1 MLQLIRNVVLTS
13 ARRDRT
19 EINQAL
25 VEAMDEIF
33 HPLALSIHRC
43 YLNDSAVIIFDC
55 AGVGPDGHYCRNA
68 YLPDRR
74 YCRSIKDDPLLARCG
89 KEMAIVL
96 DKLDEGS
103 IRMVFPVLQ
112 EEHLLYLIDV
122 TLPADFP
129 ADQRVV
135 LMGLTEYFSNHI
147 GLLDYGETDTLT
159 RLSNRKTFDKHLF
172 EVLGKPACDT
182 AEDPNASPHRR
193 QGGGEDAGHWLAVCD
208 IDKFKSIND
217 NFGHLMGDEVLV
229 VLAQLMKSSFRFDDQ
244 LFRFGGEEFI
254 AVLQPTN
261 REGAIVVFERFRTA
275 VESHDFSR
283 VGRVTISSGFT
294 RLRPNDLPS
303 DVIGR
308 ADEALYWAKQNGRN
322 QACLYEDLVEQGKLK
337 AKVADTNDLELF

>member
-19 EINQAL
+19 EINDAL
-25 VEAMDEIF
+25 VGAMEEIF
-33 HPLALSIHRC
+33 RPGALSIHRC
-43 YLNDSAVIIFDC
+43 YLNDSAVIIFNC
-55 AGVGPDGHYCRNA
+55 AGINAEGRYCRNA

-74 YCRSIKDDPLLARCG
+74 YCQSIKDDPLLARCG
-89 KEMAIVL
+89 QEMAIVMETL
-96 DKLDEGS
+96 ADGC

-112 EEHLLYLIDV
+112 EEHLLYLIDI

-129 ADQRVV
+129 VSERVV

-172 EVLGKPACDT
+172 EVLGKPARDEPEDT
-182 AEDPNASPHRR
+182 RAAPHRR
-193 QGGGEDAGHWLAVCD
+193 QSGADAGHWLAVCD

-217 NFGHLMGDEVLV
+217 TYGHLMGDEVLV
-229 VLAQLMKSSFRFDDQ
+229 VLAQLMKSAFRFDDQ

-275 VESHDFSR
+275 VASHVFSR
-283 VGRVTISSGFT
+283 VGHVTISSGFT

-308 ADEALYWAKQNGRN
+308 ADEALYYAKQHGRN
-322 QACLYEDLVEQGKLK
+322 QACLYEDLVEQGKLQ
-337 AKVADTNDLELF
+337 AKQADNNDLELF

>member
-1 MLQLIRNVVLTS
+1 MLPLIRNVVLTS

-19 EINQAL
+19 EINEAL
-25 VEAMDEIF
+25 VDAMEEMF
-33 HPLALSIHRC
+33 HPRALAIHRC

-55 AGVGPDGHYCRNA
+55 AGQGPDGRYVRNA

-74 YCRSIKDDPLLARCG
+74 YCRSINEDALLARCG
-89 KEMAIVL
+89 KEMTTVL
-96 DKLDEGS
+96 EEQSDGTHRL
-103 IRMVFPVLQ
+103 VFPVLQ

-122 TLPADFP
+122 ILPAEFP
-129 ADQRVV
+129 AEERVV

-172 EVLGKPACDT
+172 EVLGKAARDEPQDT
-182 AEDPNASPHRR
+182 RAVPHRR
-193 QGGGEDAGHWLAVCD
+193 QGGGDDAAHWLAVCD
-208 IDKFKSIND
+208 IDKFKNIND
-217 NFGHLMGDEVLV
+217 TYGHLMGDEVLV
-229 VLAQLMKSSFRFDDQ
+229 VLAQIMRSSFRFDDQ

-254 AVLQPTN
+254 AVVQPTN
-261 REGAIVVFERFRTA
+261 REGAIVVFERFRKA

-303 DVIGR
+303 DAIGR
-308 ADEALYWAKQNGRN
+308 ADEALYYAKQNGRN
-322 QACLYEDLVEQGKLK
+322 QACLYEDLVAEGKLR
-337 AKVADTNDLELF
+337 AKQADNNDLELF